1 MNKECQ
7 VLFPRSTQCS
17 ASPKG
22 AEDKM
27 KSRYQASDEKRIAG
41 SDQVIL

>member
-1 MNKECQ
+1 MPGFVSSKNT
-7 VLFPRSTQCS
+7 VS

-27 KSRYQASDEKRIAG
+27 KSRYQVSDEKRIAG